1 MAGLSLRDFLDNSD
15 GVGETPSPA
24 DPRPRRFHRSMAG
37 YRPSPVVEAP
47 DVAEHLG
54 LERLVVKMEV
64 ERFGLPAF
72 KLLGAS
78 WATCRAL
85 SAHAGLAEPVTTF
98 DALRELAG
106 GLAAPDAG
114 AHGVPRRAAEG
125 SGVTL
130 VTATDGNHGRAVAH
144 MARLLGL
151 AARILVPEGTA
162 EARIAAIAG
171 EGADVEIVRGSY
183 DEAVELAAARADEHH
198 LVISDTSWPGYEEV
212 PGWVADGYATIFEEL
227 AEQVA
232 DMPSL
237 VAVQIGVGALASA
250 AVRALATPQRVL
262 VGVEP
267 CDAACVLAAIREG
280 SLVLVEGPHRSM
292 MAGLNCG
299 LASQIAMP
307 DMARGIS
314 AFCAID
320 DRAAESAVRML
331 YADGLSCGETGA
343 SGVAGLLALRE
354 RWPQGTWQRLG
365 LPARPAALALCTEGP
380 TNPESFARITGA
392 G

>member
-1 MAGLSLRDFLDNSD
+1 MAELSLRDFLDNGD
-15 GVGETPSPA
+15 NAGATPAPA
-24 DPRPRRFHRSMAG
+24 DSRPRRFHRSMPG
-37 YRPSPVVEAP
+37 YRPSPVAEAP
-47 DVAEHLG
+47 GVAAHLG
-54 LERLVVKMEV
+54 LERLVVKLEV

-72 KLLGAS
+72 KVLGAS
-78 WATCRAL
+78 WAVCRAL
-85 SAHAGLAEPVTTF
+85 SARAGLAEPAATF
-98 DALRELAG
+98 EELCA
-106 GLAAPDAG
+106 LAATQ
-114 AHGVPRRAAEG
+114 RE
-125 SGVTL
+125 VTL

-144 MARLLGL
+144 VARLLGL
-151 AARILVPEGTA
+151 GARILVPEGTA
-162 EARIAAIAG
+162 APRRAAIAG
-171 EGADVEIVRGSY
+171 EGAEIEIVRGSY
-183 DEAVELAAARADEHH
+183 DEAVELAAVAADADH

-227 AEQVA
+227 CDQV
-232 DMPSL
+232 PGIPPL

-250 AVRALATPQRVL
+250 AVRALAMPGRVL

-267 CDAACVLAAIREG
+267 FDAACALAAVREG
-280 SLVLVEGPHRSM
+280 SLVLVGGPHRSV

-299 LASQIAMP
+299 LASRIAMP

-320 DRAAESAVRML
+320 DRAAELAVRML
-331 YADGLSCGETGA
+331 YADGLECGETGA

-354 RWPQGTWQRLG
+354 RWPQDTWERFG